1 MLFTII
7 ILKSKMYARVQSI
20 KKNDFLYIVFLY
32 RLITMMCFVDNY
44 FHEIPSDI
52 QIHIMDTANK
62 LKEEELKKVEALK
75 LKIEEGSC
83 YDEKNLY
90 QKKCGGDVR
99 YILWDL
105 EDMDLEDEDEFY
117 DEKHR
122 IVDICS
128 AGGDDFEEDN
138 YDKIKKAVDYFG
150 VFKAIKLGINE
161 FGFDSFDIENEDEE
175 MLYRKCYFHMLYD
188 AFDYT
193 YEDIKLIKEYNI
205 STF

>member
-1 MLFTII
+1 M
-7 ILKSKMYARVQSI
+7 
-20 KKNDFLYIVFLY
+20 Y

-62 LKEEELKKVEALK
+62 LKEEELKKVEILK
-75 LKIEEGSC
+75 LKLEDASC
-83 YDEKNLY
+83 YDEWDLY
-90 QKKCGGDVR
+90 TKKCGGDVQH
-99 YILWDL
+99 ILWNF

-122 IVDICS
+122 LVDGCCD
-128 AGGDDFEEDN
+128 DDFDEDN
-138 YDKIKKAVDYFG
+138 YNKIKKAVDYFG
-150 VFKAIKLGINE
+150 VFKAMKLGINA

-193 YEDIKLIKEYNI
+193 YEDIKLIKEFKI
-205 STF
+205 STI